1 MGNRL
6 FVGNLSYNTSEE
18 ELRQTFEQCGSVTHT
33 KIIKDRETGS
43 SRGFGFVEFQ
53 TDLEAAA
60 AISTL
65 NGILLAGRALAVK
78 EAEERKPRT
87 DGYSARTD
95 GYSGGNRGGY
105 QPQAM
110 PELPPP
116 PKDGGRRNRGR
127 DGGKRRRDNDNWD

>member
-33 KIIKDRETGS
+33 KIIKDRETGN

-53 TDLEAAA
+53 TDLEATA
-60 AISTL
+60 AITTL
-65 NGILLAGRALAVK
+65 NGILLAGRSLAVK

-87 DGYSARTD
+87 DGFGGS
-95 GYSGGNRGGY
+95 GGGGNRVGY
-105 QPQAM
+105 QPQAAQ
-110 PELPPP
+110 LPPP
-116 PKDGGRRNRGR
+116 PKEDSGRRNRGR
-127 DGGKRRRDNDNWD
+127 DGGKRRRDNDSNWD